1 MFIGVKATSEEV
13 EYKPTLA
20 DGAGRIK
27 MRGDTS
33 YCATLSGKPWPD
45 GLSEVFLLGAVLYFL
60 EMCPNR
66 RAKAR
71 ATCLRATLY
80 SNLACQKSNK
90 ICHGCCLT
98 DLRY

>member
-33 YCATLSGKPWPD
+33 YCATS
-45 GLSEVFLLGAVLYFL
+45 SEVVSGLAY
-60 EMCPNR
+60 
-66 RAKAR
+66 
-71 ATCLRATLY
+71 LY
-80 SNLACQKSNK
+80 STNISPLRGVSSW
-90 ICHGCCLT
+90 CCPLFFG
-98 DLRY
+98 DVSQP